1 MNMQSHPE
9 YSVSLT

>member
-1 MNMQSHPE
+1 MQSHPE